1 MLLVW
6 FNTRIKCCYMIY
18 RLDILGVSVSSQ
30 EPFSFACLKTAGPAG
45 TADWGTHPFDCTA
58 ALHVACCLTGLHV
71 FCIFFSLLLFSLP
84 SFFLSSFPLLSLSS
98 PLLSLTYHNAHR
110 LLCPCVP
117 KRLRKHKGCQL
128 LSRETASVEG
138 RRVSCVPRPK

>member
-1 MLLVW
+1 
-6 FNTRIKCCYMIY
+6 MIY

-30 EPFSFACLKTAGPAG
+30 EPFSFARLKTAGPAG

-58 ALHVACCLTGLHV
+58 ALHVACCLTGLHI

-84 SFFLSSFPLLSLSS
+84 YLFFFPPFLFSLSLSS

-117 KRLRKHKGCQL
+117 KRLREHKGCQL
-128 LSRETASVEG
+128 LSRETPSVEG